1 MSTTIRPLTT
11 ADLDRAAQ
19 ILGAAFADYPWT
31 NWCVAEDAHLER
43 ISSLQRVY
51 LEHLALPHGSAF
63 IDGTGNGVIAF
74 LPPDAPAPAAE
85 VSARI
90 AHLHGDRLDHLMT
103 AEEQISRLPVPD
115 DAWVL
120 ATIGTTP
127 HSRGTGLGTALMKH
141 GLTELDR
148 AGHACWLDTS
158 TERNLPLYQRFGF
171 TVVDHLVLDGGD
183 VPVWRMH
190 RRAATHP
197 AG

>member
-1 MSTTIRPLTT
+1 MPVSIRPLST

-43 ISSLQRVY
+43 VSALQRLY
-51 LEHLALPHGSAF
+51 LEHIALPHGRAY
-63 IDGTGNGVIAF
+63 IDSTRNGVLAL

-90 AHLHGDRLDHLMT
+90 AELHGDRLDRLMA
-103 AEEQISRLPVPD
+103 AEERMSTLPVPD
-115 DAWVL
+115 GAWLL

-127 HSRGTGLGTALMKH
+127 QSRGTGLGTALMNH
-141 GLTELDR
+141 GMADLDR
-148 AGHACWLDTS
+148 AGHPCWLDTS

-171 TVVDHLVLDGGD
+171 TIADHLTYDG

-190 RRAATHP
+190 RR
-197 AG
+197 GR